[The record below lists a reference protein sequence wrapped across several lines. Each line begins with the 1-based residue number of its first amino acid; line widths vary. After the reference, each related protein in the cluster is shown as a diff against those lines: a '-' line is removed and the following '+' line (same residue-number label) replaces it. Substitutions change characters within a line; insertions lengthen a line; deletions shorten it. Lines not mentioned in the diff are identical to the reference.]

1 MRTLITELM
10 NRLVHTRFVLAL
22 RDLEVSTRFY
32 IDVLGC
38 KRDFGEAWIAGA
50 SYLATNSA

>member
-1 MRTLITELM
+1 M